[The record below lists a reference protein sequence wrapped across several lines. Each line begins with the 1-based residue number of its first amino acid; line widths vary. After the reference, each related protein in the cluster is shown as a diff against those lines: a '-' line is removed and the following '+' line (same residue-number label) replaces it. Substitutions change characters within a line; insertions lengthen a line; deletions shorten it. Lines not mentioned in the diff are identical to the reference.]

1 MTCSSFLLN
10 GTVRVHL
17 EKYLPLRDYTEIVRQ
32 LLLNLYVDDT
42 SNSFNSTEQSF
53 NFYKIS
59 KTCLLDA
66 NFQLRKWATN
76 VKTLQ
81 KLIDGIECNTEKCI
95 SSDDVSY
102 TKETFGISNEYRK
115 VFRINWEL
123 ANDKFI
129 FEFNNLIDAAEKLNV
144 TKRNE
149 LKLSA
154 MFFDPLGIISPL
166 ALQAKLIFKDDY
178 HYYYI
183 FNYSRIIKI
192 KIKI

>member
-10 GTVRVHL
+10 GTVRVDL

-81 KLIDGIECNTEKCI
+81 KLIDGIECI

-166 ALQAKLIFKDDY
+166 ALQAKLIFKD
-178 HYYYI
+178 YI
-183 FNYSRIIKI
+183 III
-192 KIKI
+192 ISLIILG